1 MLCKSVREYVVVR
14 LRGRHENTRAFLC
27 LWVLNGTRRFWGV
40 IKYSAADDDE
50 EDAEDDV
57 NGSHVSEC
65 MRMSRIASNTMQR

>member
-1 MLCKSVREYVVVR
+1 
-14 LRGRHENTRAFLC
+14 
-27 LWVLNGTRRFWGV
+27 V

-65 MRMSRIASNTMQR
+65 VRMSRIASDTMQR